1 MLTFMKITN
10 FALIE
15 ESELEFGPGFN
26 VVTGE
31 SGAGK
36 SILMGAVEL
45 LLGGRVDRGVIRT
58 GCDRCVVAGSFSVP
72 ERLIPTVE
80 SILGPAEIPFDP
92 AEPLQLRRVIGSSS
106 VRNFVNDTPV
116 SARLLA
122 AVGEQLIDLHGA
134 NEQLSLTVPARQ
146 LEMLDRYAGAEEMVA
161 ECRRICGELD
171 ALACE
176 REEFD
181 RMVPDE
187 SERSRLELV
196 LEDIDKVNP
205 APGEDEELSA
215 RFRIAGNSRQ
225 VLETAGFLTAAL
237 TENEDSVSD
246 RMGGVYRKLLE
257 LSRIDEALAEGLLEE
272 CDRIQEEIGALSG
285 RIAELADKVE
295 LDPEALAAMESRIG
309 ELFTL
314 KRRYGPTLEQVLERR
329 AEAAERLELFRNT
342 ASRRAEFDRRRKE
355 LNVELRAAAEKL
367 SDRRKHCAGKFA
379 EEVRAKLG
387 AIGFAKCVL
396 EVAFTA
402 VDPGPNGM
410 DRIELLFSA
419 NAGESVHPLRKIASS
434 GELSRLMLAL
444 KTVLADADAIPVV
457 VFDEID
463 VNIGGETANR
473 VGEELHN
480 LGRNRQILCI
490 SHLAQVAARADRH
503 FRVEK
508 HTQQGRTF
516 SECRELDAE
525 ERVKEIGRMLGG
537 GASAETHA
545 RDILCRAAGK

>member
-1 MLTFMKITN
+1 MLIYVKITN

-45 LLGGRVDRGVIRT
+45 LLGGRVDKGVIRN
-58 GCDRCVVAGSFSVP
+58 GCDRCMVCGGFAVPAGLAGAVGAILVP
-72 ERLIPTVE
+72 A
-80 SILGPAEIPFDP
+80 GIPFDP
-92 AEPLQLRRVIGSSS
+92 AEPLQLRRVIGQSS
-106 VRNFVNDTPV
+106 VRNYVNDTPV

-122 AVGEQLIDLHGA
+122 SVGEQLIDLHGA

-146 LEMLDRYAGAEEMVA
+146 LDLLDRYAGAEEA
-161 ECRRICGELD
+161 AALCGRIAGELE
-171 ALACE
+171 ALAKE

-181 RMVPDE
+181 RQTPDE
-187 SERSRLELV
+187 AERSRLELQ

-215 RFRIAGNSRQ
+215 RFKVAGNSRQ
-225 VLETAGFLTAAL
+225 VLETAGQLTAAL
-237 TENEDSVSD
+237 TEGEDSVAD
-246 RMGGVYRKLLE
+246 RLGSVYRRLLE
-257 LSRIDEALAEGLLEE
+257 LSRIDEALAA
-272 CDRIQEEIGALSG
+272 I
-285 RIAELADKVE
+285 
-295 LDPEALAAMESRIG
+295 ESRLG
-309 ELFTL
+309 ELFTI
-314 KRRYGPTLEQVLERR
+314 KRRYGPTLEQVLAVRG
-329 AEAAERLELFRNT
+329 EAFRRLELYRNT
-342 ASRRAEFDRRRKE
+342 AVRRQEFERRKAE
-355 LNVELRAAAEKL
+355 LTAELRRAAEKL
-367 SDRRKHCAGKFA
+367 SALRKKKAAEFA
-379 EEVRAKLG
+379 ERVRSKLG

-396 EVAFTA
+396 EVAFSE
-402 VDPGPNGM
+402 VEPGPNGM
-410 DRIELLFSA
+410 DRVELLFSA

-444 KTVLADADAIPVV
+444 KTVLADADSIPVV

-473 VGEELHN
+473 VGEELHH

-508 HTQQGRTF
+508 HTEEGRTF

-525 ERVKEIGRMLGG
+525 GRVREIGRMLGG
-537 GASAETHA
+537 GESAVTHA
-545 RDILCRAAGK
+545 RAILSKIKEQ